1 MFTNILLSYDGSQHA
16 QSAARIAGQLAR
28 ELEKPFL
35 WLVVVE
41 EDVPDLIQEPYS
53 SQMISERTVA
63 GQALIE
69 QAAKIVGDGVEIDR
83 QLLFGDPVEGIINV
97 ANTRQCD
104 LIVMG
109 TRGLGPLRGL
119 LLGSKAQRVISM
131 ARCPVLVVK

>member
-1 MFTNILLSYDGSQHA
+1 MFTNILLSYDGSAHA
-16 QSAARIAGQLAR
+16 QSAAKIAGQLAR
-28 ELEKPFL
+28 EQEKPAL

-41 EDVPDLIQEPYS
+41 EDVPDMMQEPYS

-69 QAAKIVGDGVEIDR
+69 KAARIVGEGVEIKR

-97 ANTRQCD
+97 ANTRGCD

-109 TRGLGPLRGL
+109 TRGLSPLRGL
-119 LLGSKAQRVISM
+119 LFGSKAQRVISV
-131 ARCPVLVVK
+131 APCPVLVVK

>member
-1 MFTNILLSYDGSQHA
+1 MFTNILVSFDGSEHA

-28 ELEKPFL
+28 EQEKPFL

-41 EDVPDLIQEPYS
+41 ENIPDLIQEPYS

-69 QAAKIVGDGVEIDR
+69 KAAMIVGDGVTIYQ

-97 ANTRQCD
+97 ADTRECD

>member
-1 MFTNILLSYDGSQHA
+1 MFTNILLSFDGSEHA
-16 QSAARIAGQLAR
+16 QSAAKIAGQLAR
-28 ELEKPFL
+28 EQEKPFL

-41 EDVPDLIQEPYS
+41 EDIPEVFQEPYS

-69 QAAKIVGDGVEIDR
+69 KAAMIVGDGVDIYQ

-97 ANTRQCD
+97 ADTRRCD